1 MLQKNGLI
9 PMVIKYFHR
18 GNKKLKKLI
27 LLILS
32 MALIFSF
39 TGCGKKASDES
50 INAKVGTWKTA
61 QTIQPFFYQNYLKT
75 TDKVEVKSF
84 TNPGDMKTALLAGSL
99 DMCGTTMVTAIT
111 AASKGEPV
119 VVVCGLSNKCSA
131 LVVKNDSSIK
141 TEADLN
147 GKKIA
152 YVPGTMHHLLLLE
165 VLNRNGLDPQ
175 KDVELKRIDFFD
187 MGQAL
192 AQGTVDAFYSG
203 EPYPSI
209 AVDKGYGRI
218 LSYPSADKNIGSI
231 NSAMITTKD
240 KIKNN
245 PEMIEKLVTADV
257 KATEYLNKN
266 RSAWLDKAAEFG
278 TDKKVLE
285 VAANN
290 IELFWNIDENYIKNV
305 KNLAERMKE
314 QGLITKIPD
323 IDGMFDLS
331 FIKQA
336 EKELK

>member
-1 MLQKNGLI
+1 M
-9 PMVIKYFHR
+9 
-18 GNKKLKKLI
+18 
-27 LLILS
+27 LILS
-32 MALIFSF
+32 IALIFNF

-75 TDKVEVKSF
+75 TDKVEVTAF
-84 TNPGDMKTALLAGSL
+84 TNPGDMKIALLAGSL
-99 DMCGTTMVTAIT
+99 DMCGTTIVTAIT

-141 TEADLN
+141 TEADLK

-209 AVDKGYGRI
+209 AVAKGYGRI
-218 LSYPSADKNIGSI
+218 LAYPSADKNIGSI

-245 PEMIEKLVTADV
+245 PEMIQKLVTADV

-266 RSAWLDKAAEFG
+266 RSTWLDKAAEFG